1 MRRLLELRVPPVVL
15 TLGAASLMWLL
26 ARTTPGLEWPGR
38 PRVIVAAT
46 LFIGG
51 LAVAAFA
58 VREFR
63 AARTTVNPLQPAAV
77 STMVRS
83 GIYGHTRNPM
93 YLGMVLALAA
103 WSVWLACPA
112 AMAVLP
118 VVAAYLDRFQI
129 VPEERALAARFG
141 REFDEYRRSVRRWL

>member
-15 TLGAASLMWLL
+15 TLVAASLMWLL
-26 ARTTPGLEWPGR
+26 ARTTPGFVWPRGLR
-38 PRVIVAAT
+38 AIVAVT
-46 LFIGG
+46 LFAGG
-51 LAVAAFA
+51 LAVAIFA

-63 AARTTVNPLQPAAV
+63 AARTTVNPLQPAAA

-83 GIYGHTRNPM
+83 GIYGRTRNPM
-93 YLGMVLALAA
+93 YLGMVLVLAA
-103 WSVWLACPA
+103 WSVWLASPA

-118 VVAAYLDRFQI
+118 VVAVYLDRFQI

-141 REFDEYRRSVRRWL
+141 REFAEYQRSVRRWL